1 MASVRA
7 LYETMRALRE
17 GVAPR
22 NIANV
27 AGGDLMN
34 QATREPAYHGWIK

>member
-1 MASVRA
+1 MAAVRA

-17 GVAPR
+17 GVAPG

-27 AGGDLMN
+27 AGSDLMN